1 MQTKNLL
8 WITAALLLFTACG
21 KKYTVTAE
29 CDASSNGKQAYI
41 IDYTT
46 EKPLD
51 STIVSDNKA
60 IFEGETPEAKLCQF
74 FVNSPSRESATFI
87 LESGNIVI
95 DPETQ
100 MVSGTAQND
109 SLQSFNSTLRKTQE
123 QFYTRYQAL
132 SKTTPDFKEKVEALQ
147 DEMMQSF
154 GDVSARFIESMPGS
168 CVATYALANWLPM
181 LIGTENFD
189 KAAAYI
195 TDNDLKYPMIKNS
208 VKTNDRTKATQAG
221 AMFTDFTIEN
231 GNLDGSAVS
240 LSDYVGKGNYVLV
253 DFWASWCGPCPPET
267 PDRPEICKQF
277 GGDDFEIV
285 SVAVWDERDATL
297 EAIKE
302 LALPWPQII
311 DAGQIPTDLYGI
323 NGIPQIMLFAPDGTI
338 VARNLRGEE
347 MKRLISLTLQ
357 K

>member
-29 CDASSNGKQAYI
+29 CGASSNGKQAYI

-74 FVNSPSRESATFI
+74 FVNSPSRESTTFI

-109 SLQSFNSTLRKTQE
+109 SLQSFNWTLRKTQE

-132 SKTTPDFKEKVEALQ
+132 SKQPPTSKK
-147 DEMMQSF
+147 
-154 GDVSARFIESMPGS
+154 
-168 CVATYALANWLPM
+168 
-181 LIGTENFD
+181 
-189 KAAAYI
+189 K
-195 TDNDLKYPMIKNS
+195 LKRC
-208 VKTNDRTKATQAG
+208 KTK
-221 AMFTDFTIEN
+221 
-231 GNLDGSAVS
+231 
-240 LSDYVGKGNYVLV
+240 
-253 DFWASWCGPCPPET
+253 
-267 PDRPEICKQF
+267 
-277 GGDDFEIV
+277 
-285 SVAVWDERDATL
+285 
-297 EAIKE
+297 
-302 LALPWPQII
+302 
-311 DAGQIPTDLYGI
+311 
-323 NGIPQIMLFAPDGTI
+323 
-338 VARNLRGEE
+338 
-347 MKRLISLTLQ
+347 
-357 K
+357 